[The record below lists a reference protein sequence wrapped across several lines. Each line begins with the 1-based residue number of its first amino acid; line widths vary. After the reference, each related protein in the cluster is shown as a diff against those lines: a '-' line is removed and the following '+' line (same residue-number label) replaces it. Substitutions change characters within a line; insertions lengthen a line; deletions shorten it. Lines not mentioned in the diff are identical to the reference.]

1 MTSHASQPCL
11 SVHSLSQFSTDDGVG
26 DVLIVGHSKDEVK
39 ASLLKVLP
47 ALRID
52 SSNEELMQM
61 AVAKLSPGLD
71 NGDSVSMF
79 VKCGDVARKVSLGV
93 LSTACSRH
101 NAPSRPHALA
111 AVVAS
116 HKASVVVLVPRSGDH
131 VFAQVCAAARQY
143 PSFNCKKS
151 NMSVLTNVTRSVND
165 ESKRISIV
173 VVFPGAEDAAL
184 LQKLSFLVND
194 IQLCAHLVDMP
205 TNYLNCKTY
214 VEEAEAVHA
223 RLKAQVSSGA
233 HGITVIRGLEL
244 EQRGFG
250 GLWGVGKA
258 SDNLPALVV
267 LSYTPEGADGQ
278 PSTCMVGKGI
288 VYDTGGLSIKVPP
301 NMAGMKRDMG
311 GSAAVISS
319 FDALVRSGVCKKP
332 VHALLCMAENA
343 VSEVATRPDD
353 IHTLYSGKTVEVNNT
368 DAEGRLVLADGCAY
382 AAKHLSPSVIFDIAT
397 LTGAQLI
404 STGKKFGAV
413 MTNDEALEDLG
424 RSVGV
429 FSGDLVHPI
438 PYCPEFFRAEFA
450 SSVADMKNSVA
461 DRGNAQCSCAGQF
474 IGNHIE
480 EYLDAGGKWMHI
492 DMAGPVCKGERA
504 TGYGVGL
511 LFGLVANLQE

>member
-1 MTSHASQPCL
+1 MSCL
-11 SVHSLSQFSTDDGVG
+11 RVFSLSAYICDDGSG
-26 DVLIVGHSKDEVK
+26 DVLIVGDNK
-39 ASLLKVLP
+39 ADLKNSLTSVLVSLKLD
-47 ALRID
+47 AA
-52 SSNEELMQM
+52 NEELLQM
-61 AVAKLSPGLD
+61 AVDKLSPGLD
-71 NGDSVSMF
+71 NGDSASLF
-79 VKCGDVARKVSLGV
+79 VKCGDVARKVSVGV

-101 NAPSRPHALA
+101 NSPAKPHVLSAL
-111 AVVAS
+111 VGTS
-116 HKASVVVLVPRSGDH
+116 KASVVVLVPSSNDH
-131 VFAQVCAAARQY
+131 VFAQVCAVARQY
-143 PSFNCKKS
+143 PTFNCKRD
-151 NMSVLTNVTRSVND
+151 NMSVLTNVTRVVDANSAYTN
-165 ESKRISIV
+165 IV
-173 VVFPGAEDAAL
+173 VKFPGAEDAAL
-184 LQKLSFLVND
+184 LQQLSVIVDD
-194 IQLCAHLVDMP
+194 IQLCGHLVDMP

-223 RLKAQVSSGA
+223 RLKSSVTVGT
-233 HGITVIRGLEL
+233 HGLTIIRGEEL
-244 EQRGFG
+244 EKRGFG

-267 LSYTPEGADGQ
+267 LSYTPVGAEGQ

-311 GSAAVISS
+311 GSAAVISA
-319 FDALVRSGVCKKP
+319 FDALVRSGACKKP

-343 VSEVATRPDD
+343 VSEIATRPDD

-382 AAKHLSPSVIFDIAT
+382 AAKHLFPSVIFDIAT

-404 STGKKFGAV
+404 ATGKKFGAV
-413 MTNDEALEDLG
+413 MTNSDKLEDLS

-429 FSGDLVHPI
+429 YSGDLVHPI

-480 EYLDAGGKWMHI
+480 DYLNSGGEWMHI
-492 DMAGPVCKGERA
+492 DMAGPVSKGERA

-511 LFGLVANLQE
+511 LYGLVSKLQ